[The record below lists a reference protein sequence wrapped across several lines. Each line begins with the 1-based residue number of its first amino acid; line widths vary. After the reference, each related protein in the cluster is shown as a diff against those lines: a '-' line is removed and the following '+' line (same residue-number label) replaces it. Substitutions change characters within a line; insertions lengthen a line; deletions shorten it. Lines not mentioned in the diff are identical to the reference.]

1 LQADRSSLSSE
12 NPSIQVISTLAAVAI
27 TTSDSDLIEAT
38 ISELNTQS
46 PETIY
51 HNDPAGHSDL
61 ILFLNSLLT
70 DESEE
75 SAIQI
80 LESAIISRPYDT
92 LARNRLAKAL
102 IASGRYEDAASAL
115 EGVGSADGAVLSESL
130 RLRGVADIVGGGD
143 DTAGMGL
150 VQKSVVVRPWEAAGW
165 EALAWARKVQVD
177 VE

>member
-1 LQADRSSLSSE
+1 M
-12 NPSIQVISTLAAVAI
+12 LAAVAI
-27 TTSDSDLIEAT
+27 TSSDSDLIEAT

-70 DESEE
+70 DGAESEE

-80 LESAIISRPYDT
+80 LESAIISRPYDIV
-92 LARNRLAKAL
+92 ARNRLAKAL
-102 IASGRYEDAASAL
+102 IASGRYEDAGSAL
-115 EGVGSADGAVLSESL
+115 EGVGSADGEVLSESL

-143 DTAGMGL
+143 DTVGMGL
-150 VQKSVVVRPWEAAGW
+150 VQKSVLVRPWDAASW